1 MKSSVIELKN
11 VWKTYTM
18 GVAVVHALQ
27 GLYLAI
33 RPGEFVAIMG
43 PSGSGKSTC
52 VNMVGCL
59 DLPTSGTVL
68 LDGQDISH
76 LHESELARIRGKKIG
91 FVFQTFNLIGTLTAL
106 ENVALPMIFQRIPL
120 QKRMEKGKQLLT
132 LVGLSDRANHTPGEL
147 SGGQRQRV
155 AIARALAND
164 PEVILADEPTG
175 NLDSATGE
183 KIIQFL
189 RQLHR
194 EQHKTIV
201 LVTHDQKLA
210 KMADRIIHIKDGK
223 VQG

>member
-18 GVAVVHALQ
+18 GEAVVHALQ
-27 GLYLAI
+27 GLSLAI